1 MPIVRRAAL
10 PLALSSLLAL
20 VAVAAVAAMPGAR
33 AWAAN
38 APGGVSV
45 YHPEPEPTTPP
56 AAEPTN
62 LTSKAIIVRGRA
74 IAPLDAPAAVKKVI
88 AAANKIRAK
97 PYVWGGGHARWW
109 DAGYDCSG
117 AVSYALHG
125 GALLSSPLPSGPM
138 ETWGRAGP
146 GRWITVYANAGHAY
160 AVIAGLRWDTAGN
173 TSGTGPRWHESLAA
187 AAGGTFIARHPEGY

>member
-1 MPIVRRAAL
+1 MSIVRRVAL
-10 PLALSSLLAL
+10 FGALSSVLAL

-33 AWAAN
+33 AWAKG
-38 APGGVSV
+38 PGGLSTFT
-45 YHPEPEPTTPP
+45 PEPETQTPST
-56 AAEPTN
+56 EPTAPPG
-62 LTSKAIIVRGRA
+62 KAIIVGGRA
-74 IAPLDAPAAVKKVI
+74 IPPLNAPLAVKKVI

-109 DAGYDCSG
+109 DTGYDCSG

-138 ETWGRAGP
+138 EGWGLPGK

-173 TSGTGPRWHESLAA
+173 SSGTGPRWHERTAA
-187 AAGGTFIARHPEGY
+187 AAGGRFVARHPVGY